1 MAAQAYYV
9 SIPFISFQSRKRVRR
24 QKTEVRRQKAEDKRL
39 KKTEGLKVGGLEGWL
54 NIREAKG
61 SRIQGFKGSS
71 GKRQRVRR
79 FAEYRSQKTEDRK
92 WKTEIRSC
100 IFRLNP
106 ATHTGIIQPYV
117 INHKREHNKY
127 LQISTNYY
135 ELLQILSS
143 LFRAGNENVS
153 PEERDKPVV
162 SIPFISFHSRERRNE
177 WSGVACTERVS
188 IPFID
193 LFFMV
198 LDKIRYFSENT
209 FGYNC
214 IQEDIRT

>member
-106 ATHTGIIQPYV
+106 ATHTGIIRLYL
-117 INHKREHNKY
+117 INPKRQGFKD
-127 LQISTNYY
+127 S
-135 ELLQILSS
+135 
-143 LFRAGNENVS
+143 RG
-153 PEERDKPVV
+153 RVV
-162 SIPFISFHSRERRNE
+162 PLE
-177 WSGVACTERVS
+177 
-188 IPFID
+188 
-193 LFFMV
+193 
-198 LDKIRYFSENT
+198 YFSKQQRHVVK
-209 FGYNC
+209 G
-214 IQEDIRT
+214 